1 MVYYAL
7 LLPPFL
13 MIAPIMIFGRKLV
26 VFNPTTNQ
34 RRIIP
39 REKKLAVEKHRAIN
53 IVFDP
58 SKSDHYM
65 IVCVL
70 VYDKKEFR
78 FKVYSSET
86 GVWSETGVTFR
97 KRGVRYYFERGVLWN
112 GGFHWVSK
120 SSGTLCFDL
129 DNLCLRTVIPHPQN
143 PSSEWCHICFFG
155 ESGRHLY
162 FIGLDKS
169 DATLIK
175 VFSLKRDYSEWVVKH
190 CIDIAPLITLYPSMV
205 VDDYEPIYRER
216 FHLDMPCFVVDEKEK
231 ETMPVI
237 SIEGKLIAY
246 EINNMTVK
254 EFAKV
259 DFGDLSKG
267 RALNYDWQAAYRH
280 TETLACV

>member
-1 MVYYAL
+1 MGTFTSRLNDL
-7 LLPPFL
+7 LDCKQVLFL
-13 MIAPIMIFGRKLV
+13 HSCNGLLCISVTSVFDDSSHYDGGRKLV

-53 IVFDP
+53 IIFDP

-112 GGFHWVSK
+112 GGLHWVSK

-129 DNLCLRTVIPHPQN
+129 DNLCLRPVIPHPQN

-237 SIEGKLIAY
+237 SIEGNSLLMRSI
-246 EINNMTVK
+246 I
-254 EFAKV
+254 
-259 DFGDLSKG
+259 
-267 RALNYDWQAAYRH
+267 
-280 TETLACV
+280 